1 MKKCNA
7 SMTCS
12 WVQCYLGV
20 TTKLATA
27 TEYVSVVIFA
37 LIVVLNF
44 VAVLLRYV
52 LLSPIGWSEEALR
65 YAIVW
70 AVYLIAGATFR
81 HGEQMMID
89 LVDIIPFARVKQLA
103 AMLALGTT
111 LVLAAVVVAL
121 GLPYLFDTGQVSPS
135 MRLPMWIPYTSV
147 VIGYL
152 MIAIQAVAGFIENA
166 LRSIEKG
173 AR

>member
-1 MKKCNA
+1 MKKCNT
-7 SMTCS
+7 STTCS
-12 WVQCYLGV
+12 LLQCYLGV
-20 TTKLATA
+20 TTKLANTA
-27 TEYVSVVIFA
+27 EYVSVVIFA

-52 LLSPIGWSEEALR
+52 LSNPIGWSEEALR

-70 AVYLIAGATFR
+70 AVYLMAGATFR

-89 LVDIIPFARVKQLA
+89 LIDIIPFVRIKQLA
-103 AMLALGTT
+103 ALLALGTT
-111 LVLAAVVVAL
+111 LALAAVVVAL

-152 MIAIQAVAGFIENA
+152 MIAIQAVAGFIEDS
-166 LRSIEKG
+166 LQGIKG